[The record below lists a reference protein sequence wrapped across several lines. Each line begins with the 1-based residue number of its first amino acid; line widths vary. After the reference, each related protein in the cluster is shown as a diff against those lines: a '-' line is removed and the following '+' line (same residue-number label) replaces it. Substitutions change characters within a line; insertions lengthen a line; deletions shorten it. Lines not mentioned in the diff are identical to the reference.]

1 VRAVTRIET
10 ERICVHKWK
19 GKSLWCPRERE
30 TVRDRRGQLERE
42 KGSLRKKKTEEIV
55 ASSIRLLD
63 AGRWVGSECCS
74 SWRQNPDPKRVEAG
88 DRLLD
93 FRSWKSITSTGYF
106 GPGSWGIVRVDG
118 RPPGTRHDP
127 WSPFINRRRVE
138 ATGDGSGAFR
148 VLGSGV
154 GSDQGLGSRPRR
166 AWHLRGDSALWSG
179 TCAFSLSSAWL
190 S

>member
-1 VRAVTRIET
+1 LHDILKIRRKGSKIFFSLQIHAEKALAVSSETNRRATTIKLKIDRDHLFLSWFSHSRSARRVRAVTRIET

-74 SWRQNPDPKRVEAG
+74 SWRQNGSLMASLP
-88 DRLLD
+88 
-93 FRSWKSITSTGYF
+93 
-106 GPGSWGIVRVDG
+106 GP
-118 RPPGTRHDP
+118 
-127 WSPFINRRRVE
+127 
-138 ATGDGSGAFR
+138 
-148 VLGSGV
+148 
-154 GSDQGLGSRPRR
+154 
-166 AWHLRGDSALWSG
+166 
-179 TCAFSLSSAWL
+179 
-190 S
+190 